1 MGGGEGGEVG
11 LKTVSPQERIK
22 EGEVFSKVRLKDRS
36 TEKSVSLIVWGK
48 WSVKTTTVGVWEIGS
63 GGGVVV
69 MSR

>member
-1 MGGGEGGEVG
+1 MG

-22 EGEVFSKVRLKDRS
+22 EGEVFSKVRLKDRA